1 MNLHLPQSYEAT
13 VELEEIA
20 AVPHHIITP
29 RHAKPMIGVYQ
40 DTLVGSYRLT
50 QPGIEFTRREFM
62 NLMMWNKRFD
72 GVMPTARVGTASGQR
87 WTGQQVL
94 GALLPPINLEMGNKS
109 FDKDKGDN
117 TESDNYVKIVQ
128 GDIVQGV
135 VDGDIYMK
143 PSKGIIHVAYNDH
156 GPKDT
161 VGLLDSLQNTVENFL
176 VLNGFSVGISD
187 LIADEETNNTIRAK
201 IQERKKQV
209 EQVILQVHLD
219 LFDNNTGKTNQQEFE
234 DQIFGILNQ
243 ATSDAGSAGQQ
254 SLSSENRL
262 LAMVRSGSKGEPLNV
277 AQMMACLG
285 QQAIEGKRV
294 PYGFTDRTLPHYKKY
309 DDSSEARGFIESS
322 FIRGLTPQQFFFH
335 AMSGREGLI
344 DTAVKTA
351 DTGYIQRQLIKSME
365 DLTVQHDGTV
375 RDTNNNIIQFHYGE
389 DGINPTKIENQNYPI
404 GKLSHAAIQTEFGMR
419 NIDWSTILNDGVV
432 RENDSGLLAEY
443 VEELIHDQFMMV
455 EEVYQKK
462 SLDGG
467 SVFAPVNLARW
478 ILNIKNRFALKKE
491 EKTDLTPK
499 MVLDGIRKV
508 MERTH
513 PHHKIWCALLRF
525 HLAPHK
531 LIIEERFTKDAFEV
545 LMELIVVSHM
555 KSWVQPG
562 DQVGIVAAQSIGEPA
577 TQMTLNSVDWDTKI
591 MISKNGEIQTP
602 AIGEWIDQYYND
614 CLQNNKEIIQYH
626 PNNQIYIPLEDGHDW
641 KAISCDE
648 NGNVKWTK
656 LEAIT
661 RHPVVN
667 DDGTNTIIKV
677 TLESGREVKATKGK
691 SFLTLNNGKIVPTNG
706 SDLKVGDSLP
716 IANQLSMKQVGY
728 ITEVNVRRILSANE
742 YLYGTDVEKARYVMS
757 TSNTR
762 RWFQHSQGK
771 EFTVPYQRSDS
782 FREAFEKGHNS
793 NDIRPGM
800 VYNKHMKQNVSQ
812 IPETIILNR
821 AFGFF
826 CGAYLAEGM
835 SNDTQIVITNND
847 VVYLE
852 TVKTLMTSWNVGTH
866 TVSAEKTIENTG
878 IHGTSTSLIIHST
891 ILAKVM
897 KSWFGRVSYEKQ
909 VPNWALQA
917 SDDFLRGLIDGYI
930 SGDGTI
936 DKRQGTVHV
945 TSVSLPLLEGIQ
957 CILARY
963 GVYTKMTTNMPE
975 LGKFKS
981 VLRNYTITL
990 PAKYS
995 TQFAKQFTLSALSKQ
1010 ERLDEHHLHRDTCD
1024 VRSKWETTND
1034 VVWDKIKSIEE
1045 ICPMGEGWV
1054 YDVTVAETKNFMT
1067 KNLILQRDTFHQA
1080 GVASKSAVTRG
1091 VPRLRELLKV
1101 TQNPKATSLTIY
1113 MKPEYRN
1120 SKEKAREVVQDLEL
1134 TVLRNITDKV
1144 AIYWDEKDE
1153 TTVVEEDKELMK
1165 FYQLFEQGLL
1175 DDEEVDKEALS
1186 KWVLRLELNREEMF
1200 NRNISIQEVVSVIK
1214 TQFSNEEINVVYSDY
1229 NSNKLVMRIRI
1240 PNKTDKDRDTSSQLD
1255 DFTNL
1260 KKFQNKLLNSIV
1272 IRGLPG
1278 IKAVTFRNDKQY
1290 VEMKEGKY
1298 DQVEQFVL
1306 DTDGSNFIKVMNHPA
1321 VDGTKLYSTNVWDVY
1336 EVLGIEATRAIL
1348 FNEINGLFESVG
1360 VNYRH
1365 LCLLCDVMTRF
1376 GRLMSIDRYG
1386 INKNDIG
1393 TLAKASFEE
1402 TEKILLKA
1410 ALFGEVDPVT
1420 GVSANIMMGQAIR
1433 GGTAFSQILLDDQ
1446 MLPELLKEIDVEKN
1460 KLEDEEEGDLSRLGE
1475 TDISMSDPC
1484 STTQFQM
1491 NMVMPQGKAIMEE
1504 DDIEVNILA

>member
-1 MNLHLPQSYEAT
+1 MNAHIPQSYEAT

-72 GVMPTARVGTASGQR
+72 GVMPTARVGSATKQR

-128 GDIVQGV
+128 GDIVQGI

-161 VGLLDSLQNTVENFL
+161 VDLLDSLQNTVENFL

-254 SLSSENRL
+254 SLSNENRL

-389 DGINPTKIENQNYPI
+389 DGINPVKIENQNYPI

-419 NIDWSTILNDGVV
+419 NIDWSTILKDGVV
-432 RENDSGLLAEY
+432 RENDSGLLTEY
-443 VEELIHDQFMMV
+443 VDELIHDQFMMV

-478 ILNIKNRFALKKE
+478 ILNIKNRFALNKE

-508 MERTH
+508 MVRTH

-531 LIIEERFTKDAFEV
+531 LIVEERFTKDAFEV
-545 LMELIVVSHM
+545 LMEIIVVNHM

-577 TQMTLNSVDWDTKI
+577 TQMTLN
-591 MISKNGEIQTP
+591 
-602 AIGEWIDQYYND
+602 
-614 CLQNNKEIIQYH
+614 
-626 PNNQIYIPLEDGHDW
+626 
-641 KAISCDE
+641 
-648 NGNVKWTK
+648 
-656 LEAIT
+656 
-661 RHPVVN
+661 
-667 DDGTNTIIKV
+667 
-677 TLESGREVKATKGK
+677 
-691 SFLTLNNGKIVPTNG
+691 
-706 SDLKVGDSLP
+706 
-716 IANQLSMKQVGY
+716 
-728 ITEVNVRRILSANE
+728 
-742 YLYGTDVEKARYVMS
+742 
-757 TSNTR
+757 
-762 RWFQHSQGK
+762 
-771 EFTVPYQRSDS
+771 
-782 FREAFEKGHNS
+782 
-793 NDIRPGM
+793 
-800 VYNKHMKQNVSQ
+800 
-812 IPETIILNR
+812 
-821 AFGFF
+821 
-826 CGAYLAEGM
+826 
-835 SNDTQIVITNND
+835 
-847 VVYLE
+847 
-852 TVKTLMTSWNVGTH
+852 
-866 TVSAEKTIENTG
+866 
-878 IHGTSTSLIIHST
+878 
-891 ILAKVM
+891 
-897 KSWFGRVSYEKQ
+897 
-909 VPNWALQA
+909 
-917 SDDFLRGLIDGYI
+917 
-930 SGDGTI
+930 
-936 DKRQGTVHV
+936 
-945 TSVSLPLLEGIQ
+945 
-957 CILARY
+957 
-963 GVYTKMTTNMPE
+963 
-975 LGKFKS
+975 
-981 VLRNYTITL
+981 
-990 PAKYS
+990 
-995 TQFAKQFTLSALSKQ
+995 
-1010 ERLDEHHLHRDTCD
+1010 
-1024 VRSKWETTND
+1024 
-1034 VVWDKIKSIEE
+1034 
-1045 ICPMGEGWV
+1045 
-1054 YDVTVAETKNFMT
+1054 
-1067 KNLILQRDTFHQA
+1067 TFHQA

-1113 MKPEYRN
+1113 MKPEYRH

-1214 TQFSNEEINVVYSDY
+1214 TQFSSEDINVVYSDY

-1272 IRGLPG
+1272 IRGMPG

-1290 VEMKEGKY
+1290 VEMKDGKY
-1298 DQVEQFVL
+1298 EQVEQFVL

-1365 LCLLCDVMTRF
+1365 MCLLCDVMTRF

-1460 KLEDEEEGDLSRLGE
+1460 KLEDEEEGDLSQLGE
-1475 TDISMSDPC
+1475 AGIPMSDPC
-1484 STTQFQM
+1484 SATQFQM
-1491 NMVMPQGKAIMEE
+1491 NMVMPEGKAIMEE
-1504 DDIEVNILA
+1504 EDIEVNILA

>member
-1 MNLHLPQSYEAT
+1 MNAHIPQSYEAT

-72 GVMPTARVGTASGQR
+72 GTMPTARAQEGTR

-94 GALLPPINLEMGNKS
+94 GALMPPINIEMSNKS

-117 TESDNYVKIVQ
+117 NDSINYVKIVQ
-128 GDIVQGV
+128 GDITQGV

-156 GPKDT
+156 GPKET
-161 VGLLDSLQNTVENFL
+161 VDLLDALQNTVENFL

-187 LIADEETNNTIRAK
+187 LIADEETNNTIREK

-243 ATSDAGSAGQQ
+243 ATSDAGSTGQQ

-389 DGINPTKIENQNYPI
+389 DGINPVKIEIQSYPI
-404 GKLSHAAIQTEFGMR
+404 GKLSHEAIQTEFGMR
-419 NIDWSTILNDGVV
+419 NVDWSTILNDGVV
-432 RENDSGLLAEY
+432 RDNDAGLLAEY

-478 ILNIKNRFALKKE
+478 ILNIKNRFALNKE

-508 MERTH
+508 MDRTH

-545 LMELIVVSHM
+545 LMELIVVGHM
-555 KSWVQPG
+555 KSWIQPG
-562 DQVGIVAAQSIGEPA
+562 EQVGIVAAQSIGEPA
-577 TQMTLNSVDWDTKI
+577 TQMTLN
-591 MISKNGEIQTP
+591 
-602 AIGEWIDQYYND
+602 
-614 CLQNNKEIIQYH
+614 
-626 PNNQIYIPLEDGHDW
+626 
-641 KAISCDE
+641 
-648 NGNVKWTK
+648 
-656 LEAIT
+656 
-661 RHPVVN
+661 
-667 DDGTNTIIKV
+667 
-677 TLESGREVKATKGK
+677 
-691 SFLTLNNGKIVPTNG
+691 
-706 SDLKVGDSLP
+706 
-716 IANQLSMKQVGY
+716 
-728 ITEVNVRRILSANE
+728 
-742 YLYGTDVEKARYVMS
+742 
-757 TSNTR
+757 
-762 RWFQHSQGK
+762 
-771 EFTVPYQRSDS
+771 
-782 FREAFEKGHNS
+782 
-793 NDIRPGM
+793 
-800 VYNKHMKQNVSQ
+800 
-812 IPETIILNR
+812 
-821 AFGFF
+821 
-826 CGAYLAEGM
+826 
-835 SNDTQIVITNND
+835 
-847 VVYLE
+847 
-852 TVKTLMTSWNVGTH
+852 
-866 TVSAEKTIENTG
+866 
-878 IHGTSTSLIIHST
+878 
-891 ILAKVM
+891 
-897 KSWFGRVSYEKQ
+897 
-909 VPNWALQA
+909 
-917 SDDFLRGLIDGYI
+917 
-930 SGDGTI
+930 
-936 DKRQGTVHV
+936 
-945 TSVSLPLLEGIQ
+945 
-957 CILARY
+957 
-963 GVYTKMTTNMPE
+963 
-975 LGKFKS
+975 
-981 VLRNYTITL
+981 
-990 PAKYS
+990 
-995 TQFAKQFTLSALSKQ
+995 
-1010 ERLDEHHLHRDTCD
+1010 
-1024 VRSKWETTND
+1024 
-1034 VVWDKIKSIEE
+1034 
-1045 ICPMGEGWV
+1045 
-1054 YDVTVAETKNFMT
+1054 
-1067 KNLILQRDTFHQA
+1067 TFHQA

-1113 MKPEYRN
+1113 MKPEYRSN
-1120 SKEKAREVVQDLEL
+1120 KEKAREVVQDLEL

-1153 TTVVEEDKELMK
+1153 TTVVEDDKELMK
-1165 FYQLFEQGLL
+1165 FYQLFEQGLM
-1175 DDEEVDKEALS
+1175 DDDEVDKESLS

-1214 TQFSNEEINVVYSDY
+1214 TQFSSEDINVVYSDY
-1229 NSNKLVMRIRI
+1229 NSSKLVMRIRI

-1290 VEMKEGKY
+1290 VEMKNGKY
-1298 DQVEQFVL
+1298 EQVEQFVL

-1446 MLPELLKEIDVEKN
+1446 MLPELLKEIDVERN
-1460 KLEDEEEGDLSRLGE
+1460 KLEDEEEGDLSQLDE
-1475 TDISMSDPC
+1475 SSMALSDPC
-1484 STTQFQM
+1484 AKTQFQM
-1491 NMVMPQGKAIMEE
+1491 NMVMPQAKAMMEE